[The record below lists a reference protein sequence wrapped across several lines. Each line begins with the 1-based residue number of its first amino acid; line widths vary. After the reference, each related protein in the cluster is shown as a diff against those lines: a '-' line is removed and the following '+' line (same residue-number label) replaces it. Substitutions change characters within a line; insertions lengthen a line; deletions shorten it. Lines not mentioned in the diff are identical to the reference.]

1 MKLVMDSDALIKGTK
16 VSLKE
21 VLCSRTEVLVSQEV
35 EREVVSEGLAGG
47 YADALP
53 VQTNIREGRIQ
64 VQAGRGTPSNLR
76 ELPIDAGE
84 LSTLSLYLEA
94 EADAIV
100 SDDARFL
107 RTLDELRIPYA
118 TLGSLLVLARRR
130 GWLDSSESGDIL
142 QELRPLIS
150 DAEYHLTSQ
159 ALEALR

>member
-21 VLCSRTEVLVSQEV
+21 VLCSRTEVLISEEV
-35 EREVVSEGLAGG
+35 EREVVSEGIAGG
-47 YADALP
+47 YADALA
-53 VQTNIREGRIQ
+53 VRTNIREGAVR
-64 VQAGRGTPSNLR
+64 VRAERGTPSNLR
-76 ELPIDAGE
+76 GLPIDAGE
-84 LSTLSLYLEA
+84 LSALSLYLEA

-130 GWLDSSESGDIL
+130 EWLDSRESGDIL
-142 QELRPLIS
+142 RELRPLVS
-150 DAEYHLTSQ
+150 EAEYHLTSQ